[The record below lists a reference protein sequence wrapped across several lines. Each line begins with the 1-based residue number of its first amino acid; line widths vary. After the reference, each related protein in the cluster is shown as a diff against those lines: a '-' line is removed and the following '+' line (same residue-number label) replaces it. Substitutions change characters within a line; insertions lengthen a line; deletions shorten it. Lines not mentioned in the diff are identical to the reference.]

1 MVGAYKGGEESDGER
16 KSDKGTTDL
25 VAPITYAGAVELEF
39 VVGRMLKALFAVP
52 VSAQKGKKSGVSLSA
67 SSPSSSSRSSRVMM
81 WKREGGEAEAA
92 PKLLPSSLNPN
103 VTHFAVH
110 SLPNV
115 GFNLPPS
122 WAGQISIPGVADDQL
137 FFWLFQAEDR
147 NASENLISKTKSRWF
162 AGKSLTSIQF
172 G

>member
-1 MVGAYKGGEESDGER
+1 MK
-16 KSDKGTTDL
+16 
-25 VAPITYAGAVELEF
+25 
-39 VVGRMLKALFAVP
+39 LFAFPNCLVQ
-52 VSAQKGKKSGVSLSA
+52 VLAQVLALVLS
-67 SSPSSSSRSSRVMM
+67 
-81 WKREGGEAEAA
+81 AEAA
-92 PKLLPSSLNPN
+92 PKLLPSSLNPD
-103 VTHFAVH
+103 VTHFAVD

-115 GFNLPPS
+115 TFSLPPS
-122 WAGQISIPGVADDQL
+122 WAGQISIPGLADDQL